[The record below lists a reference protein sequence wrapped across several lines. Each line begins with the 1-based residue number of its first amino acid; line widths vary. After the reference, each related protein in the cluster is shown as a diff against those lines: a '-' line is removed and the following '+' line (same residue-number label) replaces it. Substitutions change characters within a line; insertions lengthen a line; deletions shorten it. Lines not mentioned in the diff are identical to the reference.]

1 VSVPE
6 PLTGLE
12 ERGRGDVGVG
22 VGVGVERREEM
33 SRLGFVE
40 LAR

>member
-1 VSVPE
+1 M
-6 PLTGLE
+6 GLE
-12 ERGRGDVGVG
+12 ERGRGV
-22 VGVGVERREEM
+22 VGVERWEEI